1 VAAGSV
7 ILELAVCSGKVYL
20 RTELVEIL
28 FGGTEGLVLGFGR
41 ENEGRSAK

>member
-1 VAAGSV
+1 MAAGSV

-20 RTELVEIL
+20 RTEPVEII
-28 FGGTEGLVLGFGR
+28 FGGAVGVVLGFGR